1 MLIIYIFYFTK
12 SYLLHFQGYSLG
24 QSLPIVGSHIFPCT
38 NHTTCKRTAKGGS
51 SVPLIEANGTRLHY
65 HLAGQGPTLVF
76 IHPPLIT
83 SAVFRYQIAEL
94 TTSFRVLTFD
104 IRGHGASTP
113 SPTPL
118 TYPLIVED
126 IRQLLN
132 KLGIE
137 EAYLC
142 GYSTSGS
149 IVLEALLSYPDRFA
163 GGILISAMSEA
174 STLYLRAAIGA
185 ATHLCTPICFRSLA
199 TILSW
204 SNADTPLTFANL
216 HRAARQGDPE
226 NIQQYFTFS
235 QQYNCT
241 KRLMEIKHPILLLYG
256 SKDRRFHK
264 YTKLLQDRLPQVTTQ
279 EIKGKRHQ
287 LPTKAWRQC
296 NQLIT
301 DWLTAITTN
310 TAPATTV

>member
-1 MLIIYIFYFTK
+1 M
-12 SYLLHFQGYSLG
+12 
-24 QSLPIVGSHIFPCT
+24 
-38 NHTTCKRTAKGGS
+38 
-51 SVPLIEANGTRLHY
+51 PLIEANGTRLHY

-142 GYSTSGS
+142 GYSTGGS

-204 SNADTPLTFANL
+204 SNADNICQSPPR
-216 HRAARQGDPE
+216 RAPRR
-226 NIQQYFTFS
+226 S
-235 QQYNCT
+235 
-241 KRLMEIKHPILLLYG
+241 RKHPAI
-256 SKDRRFHK
+256 FH
-264 YTKLLQDRLPQVTTQ
+264 
-279 EIKGKRHQ
+279 I
-287 LPTKAWRQC
+287 
-296 NQLIT
+296 
-301 DWLTAITTN
+301 
-310 TAPATTV
+310 